1 MMTSQDPPRS
11 PPRPRPPEEPHDP
24 VETTG
29 AWPRADSLG
38 DVLSDHPVD
47 AWLKTELDAT
57 PVPSAPSAVEAR
69 AGDAAELHA
78 ATTSLL
84 TLFVSALLLARST
97 GVLASEGVEELEIVL
112 QAGAVLTGW
121 LALQACIDRRHTADA
136 LGVPLAPRVPALEVV
151 AAVSILVHLSL
162 LVADSLVA

>member
-1 MMTSQDPPRS
+1 MMTSQDRRRS
-11 PPRPRPPEEPHDP
+11 PPRHEPP
-24 VETTG
+24 VEPWAPPPATG
-29 AWPRADSLG
+29 PLAGSLG

-47 AWLKTELDAT
+47 AWLKSELDAT
-57 PVPSAPSAVEAR
+57 PVPGASSPAETL

-84 TLFVSALLLARST
+84 TLFVSALLLLRST
-97 GVLASEGVEELEIVL
+97 GALVSEGVEELEIVL

-136 LGVPLAPRVPALEVV
+136 TGRPLAPRVPALEVV
-151 AAVSILVHLSL
+151 AGVSILVHLSL
-162 LVADSLVA
+162 LVADSLGA